1 MAIVKW
7 DPFGEVEKFFDDE
20 DFFAPIFPKMVSD
33 FAVDVYEKD
42 NNVVVEMQ
50 VPGVDPKDIDV
61 SVEEGYLRVSG
72 SRKEEKEEKKKHYY
86 RKEIRKGAFERVVA
100 LPSEVMGEKAKA
112 EHKDGLLKVVIP
124 KVKKTPKAKKVAVKA
139 KK

>member
-7 DPFGEVEKFFDDE
+7 DPFGEMDRFFDD
-20 DFFAPIFPKMVSD
+20 DFFSSVFPGMVSD
-33 FAVDVYEKD
+33 FAADVYEKD
-42 NNVVVEMQ
+42 DKIIVEMQ

-61 SVEEGYLRVSG
+61 SVEEGHLRVSG

-86 RKEIRKGAFERVVA
+86 RREIRKGAFERVIA
-100 LPSEVMGEKAKA
+100 LPSEVVGEKAEA
-112 EHKDGLLKVVIP
+112 EHKNGLLRIVIP
-124 KVKKTPKAKKVAVKA
+124 KARKSPKAKKIAVKA

>member
-7 DPFGEVEKFFDDE
+7 DPFGDIENFFEDD
-20 DFFAPIFPKMVSD
+20 DFFAPTFPKITSD
-33 FAVDVYEKD
+33 FAVDVYEKEG
-42 NNVVVEMQ
+42 NVVVEMQ
-50 VPGVDPKDIDV
+50 VPGIDPKDINV

-100 LPSEVMGEKAKA
+100 LPAEVVGEKAQA
-112 EHKDGLLKVVIP
+112 EHKDGLLKVIIP
-124 KVKKTPKAKKVAVKA
+124 KAKKTPKAKKIAVKA